1 MNIIKKQNAGGGGD
15 WPEAVHTALEKSL
28 QDFDWNEK
36 ARARIAFMLLDAPPH
51 QDHQGVME
59 SVHKS
64 IDRYAAMGIKL
75 IPIASSGIDKE
86 TEFLLRMMASVTEG
100 TYVFITD
107 DSGVGGEHI
116 QPTVGEYK
124 VEILNDLMVRLI
136 QKYLE

>member
-1 MNIIKKQNAGGGGD
+1 
-15 WPEAVHTALEKSL
+15 
-28 QDFDWNEK
+28 
-36 ARARIAFMLLDAPPH
+36 
-51 QDHQGVME
+51 ME
-59 SVHKS
+59 SGHKS

-75 IPIASSGIDKE
+75 IPIASSGIDKS